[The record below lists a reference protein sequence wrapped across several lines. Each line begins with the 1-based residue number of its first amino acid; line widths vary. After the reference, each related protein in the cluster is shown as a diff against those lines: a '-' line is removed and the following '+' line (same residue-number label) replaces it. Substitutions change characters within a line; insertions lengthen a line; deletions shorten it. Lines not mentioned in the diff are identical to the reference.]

1 MPAPAQE
8 ERPDHSPAM
17 ERGGIDR
24 CPPPMAGRQDL
35 LLISVGLILAA
46 FVPRLWLLQ
55 TRFFDRDELEHLHT
69 AWLTFE
75 GQLPY
80 RDFFQNHT
88 PLLYFFLA
96 PLFMFYDAARNID
109 DAFALMFTAR
119 RLMWLLAG
127 SILALTYCLGRTWRD
142 WRIGLAAAVFLAN
155 TIMFLEKTLEIR
167 PDLISVTCWLG
178 ALVLLVRG
186 AQAERA
192 DASRTRYA
200 FVLIGFLIGSAM
212 MATQKM
218 VFTGPGLAV
227 AMTWYLLDPRSHG
240 GFKGRLTNVLL
251 QVAGASA
258 PILAIVVYFTARGAL
273 EEFIYFN
280 WVLNAAWQIR
290 FSPARYLEQL
300 WVQNG
305 LLVGLSVIGVLG
317 IGLRMFSREAF
328 RRGDYIVVIN
338 GIGLFA
344 GLFIISVPH
353 RQYYLMFLPLI
364 AIYAATAMVDLVDFL
379 AARWQGK
386 RLQNGRLFLLVNGVL
401 FLMIAAITVW
411 SLPAKPKSP
420 MGLRFTVLIG
430 ALGSAWALSHFVYG
444 FRNTALGIL
453 LILSSV
459 YPLRQLHAMF
469 YARSNEPEIQG
480 IRYVLKNTSLAETVM
495 DGQGGV
501 GVFRRHAYFYWLLD
515 PNIRRILT
523 ADEKNKLL
531 TALQTGAVA
540 PKVINLDHA
549 LQDLSP
555 EITKFFEEN
564 YEPANVGLIRIRKA
578 NNSP

>member
-1 MPAPAQE
+1 MP
-8 ERPDHSPAM
+8 
-17 ERGGIDR
+17 DR
-24 CPPPMAGRQDL
+24 CLSAIAKRQNL
-35 LLISVGLILAA
+35 VLVSVGLVLIVAALA
-46 FVPRLWLLQ
+46 PRLWLLQ

-69 AWLTFE
+69 AWLIFE

-96 PLFMFYDAARNID
+96 PLFLFYDAASNID

-127 SILALTYCLGRTWRD
+127 SILALTYCLGKTWRD

-186 AQAERA
+186 AQADRS
-192 DASRTRYA
+192 DARRTRYA
-200 FVLIGFLIGSAM
+200 FALSGFLIGSAM

-218 VFTGPGLAV
+218 VFAGPGLGLTMA
-227 AMTWYLLDPRSHG
+227 WYLLDPRSHG
-240 GFKGRLTNVLL
+240 DSKARLTNVLL
-251 QVAGASA
+251 QTAGASA
-258 PILAIVVYFTARGAL
+258 PILATVIYFAIRGAL

-290 FSPARYLEQL
+290 FSPARYLHQL

-328 RRGDYIVVIN
+328 RRGDYILVIN

-364 AIYAATAMVDLVDFL
+364 AIYAAAAIVDVVDVL
-379 AARWQGK
+379 AARWPRK
-386 RLQNGRLFLLVNGVL
+386 RLQNGLLFLLVNGIL

-411 SLPAKPKSP
+411 GLPARPKSP

-430 ALGSAWALSHFVYG
+430 TLGSAWALSHLFYG
-444 FRNTALGIL
+444 FRITALGIL
-453 LILSSV
+453 LILSSI
-459 YPLRQLHAMF
+459 YPLRQVHAMF
-469 YARSNEPEIQG
+469 YARSNQPEIRG
-480 IRYVLKNTSLAETVM
+480 IRYVLENTSPQETVM

-501 GVFRRHAYFYWLLD
+501 GIFRPHAYFYWLLD
-515 PNIRRILT
+515 PNIRVILGVE
-523 ADEKNKLL
+523 EKQKLL
-531 TALQTGAVA
+531 EALRRGAIA

-549 LQDLSP
+549 LKDLSP
-555 EITKFFEEN
+555 EITRFFEEN
-564 YEPANVGLIRIRKA
+564 YDPVDVGNIRVRKA
-578 NNSP
+578 PADR